1 MKKKQLRI
9 QLLLVSI
16 GFLLI
21 GLTYFIYPDSN
32 KEKLLEDKSLVESL
46 EKSSKDNEY
55 TAFESLEYKGL
66 YDLNKPFTVK
76 SEEAYILNE
85 EPDIVYMTKM
95 HVILNLADG
104 RVVDIVSDKGRYNKQ
119 TYDCYFE
126 QNVKATDDSTVIFA
140 ENLDLLASNNSA
152 EIYNNVKLF
161 NNSGNLIAD
170 KVNYNFDTKYFKISM
185 FTDEEVKVKVT
196 Q

>member
-9 QLLLVSI
+9 QLFLVSI
-16 GFLLI
+16 GFLLF
-21 GLTYFIYPDSN
+21 GLTYLFYPDLN
-32 KEKLLEDKSLVESL
+32 KEKLSEDKSIVGSL
-46 EKSSKDNEY
+46 EDSNKDNEY
-55 TAFESLEYKGL
+55 TTFESLEYKGL
-66 YDLNKPFTVK
+66 YDLNKPFIVK

-104 RVVDIVSDKGRYNKQ
+104 RVVDIVSDKGKYNKR

-126 QNVKATDDSTVIFA
+126 QNVKATDDSTVILA
-140 ENLDLLASNNSA
+140 ENLDMLASNNSA

-161 NNSGNLIAD
+161 NDSGNLIAD

-185 FTDEEVKVKVT
+185 FTDEEVKVKVI